1 MTSTERILVA
11 ISDDA
16 NDGLLALP
24 ALSCLIRS
32 VNQSSYQVELL
43 TGAQGRLIAQIFSAA
58 LPVIDESEYISSRAL
73 YQKLKENGY
82 AGYICLS
89 PKRRHRWLGWR
100 LGIAQRYSTGFGQ
113 RLLWDGEAIGRVAQP
128 NILRQGYDNLV
139 QRFLS
144 DQQLSCATVHP
155 PYLAFSDLSEHRDT
169 PTQIVVHPQV
179 PQKHNHL
186 LAEQYEQL
194 LCSLDLIGKRCE
206 FILCGATESLSY
218 CRYLCE
224 RLAKRNIKA
233 RLCELDNDNYQLA
246 KMVAQC
252 DLVIGEKGLLLYF
265 AGALDVPCVGFGA
278 LPLGVDVLRH
288 PLANPQRCL
297 MFSPPAGRLTQEDI
311 SLINMTDSAVRIRQW
326 FSQLQALVVS

>member
-1 MTSTERILVA
+1 MTAKERILVA

-16 NDGLLALP
+16 TDGLLALP
-24 ALSCLIRS
+24 ALSCLVRS
-32 VNQSSYQVELL
+32 LAQASYQVDLL
-43 TGAQGRLIAQIFSAA
+43 TGSQGRVMTQIFCKS
-58 LPVIDESEYISSRAL
+58 LQVIDESEFISIRGL
-73 YQKLKENGY
+73 HQQLKEIGY
-82 AGYICLS
+82 DAYICLS
-89 PKRRHRWLGWR
+89 PKRRYRWLGWR

-128 NILRQGYDNLV
+128 NILRQGYDSLV

-144 DQQLSCATVHP
+144 DQHIACVTVEP
-155 PYLAFSDLSEHRDT
+155 PYLAFTDLPERADT
-169 PTQIVVHPQV
+169 PLQIAVHPQV
-179 PQKHNHL
+179 PQTNDHL

-206 FILCGATESLSY
+206 FILCGSTESLSY

-224 RLAKRNIKA
+224 CLAKHDIKA
-233 RLCELDNDNYQLA
+233 RISELDNDSYQVA
-246 KMVAQC
+246 QMVAQC
-252 DLVIGEKGLLLYF
+252 DLVIAEKGLLLYF

-297 MFSPPAGRLTQEDI
+297 MFSPPSGRLTQEDI

-326 FSQLQALVVS
+326 FSQLQALEVS